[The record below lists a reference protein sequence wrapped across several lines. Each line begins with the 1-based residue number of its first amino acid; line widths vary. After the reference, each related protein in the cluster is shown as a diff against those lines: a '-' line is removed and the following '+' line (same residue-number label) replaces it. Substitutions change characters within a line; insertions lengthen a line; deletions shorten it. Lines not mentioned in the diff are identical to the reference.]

1 MKSYDMLVSN
11 IVDFKGT
18 AFDRLDVDFSDVIN
32 LPIKLLNLSA
42 DIVECLNKKIK
53 IVNGNSLPMFET
65 VGELVNYGYDKLSDY
80 FQIVFGAGRSRDALM
95 EVEEKLANFALKLKD
110 TEFTVFDIRLKSLN
124 ISATTASW
132 LKEKEK
138 YKTLGDIYLIGS
150 SKLNKVANSSKV
162 SNKKKVATELK
173 ELLRRYGVNAEK
185 TKDHVSSEE
194 PSKEGLV
201 KEGKGIFPNILVHVK
216 TKTEKEKE
224 KEAKKNEE
232 KSKVAEEVVAENS
245 FEKAL
250 ENSLTKNETYVTT
263 YARIKKPKPNKNIKI
278 ITKPISAP
286 NPDEIRMF
294 ALMPDGKA
302 VNNSD
307 NKEQTSQENET
318 FAVISEEELKIIREK
333 RNQEYFELNKKR
345 AEQKKK
351 EEYEQR
357 LFEDQIIAKERG
369 ITVQELREE
378 RKAIAAKMNS
388 LHTNLKPS
396 FFGSVTNTYEGGLS
410 EQEKLDLIAKRKVIK
425 SLEEKNKEE
434 NVSQKKQQISEQIKQ
449 SSKKYKAEKEREKK
463 AIKAKILDP
472 SNIKVPKVTKER
484 QLERQL
490 IVEAA
495 GLGISVE
502 ELKKKKRSEAIK
514 KSWEERK
521 AKNPEKYANSKSE
534 EEKEAKLKA
543 LEEEAAK
550 RGMTVEQLKKVKT
563 SEAIKQKLA
572 DLKNSDP
579 EKYAKFVKERSENRA
594 AARVENLRKN
604 NPEKYKRWL
613 EIRAQKQAREAKKQ
627 EEQAQYAAEA
637 KELGISVEEVIAK
650 HKKEKNEL
658 RSKKRV
664 ETYYKNHPEVLINK
678 QKREAEALAL
688 GRKRVETASRRR
700 AKENKIKALEEE
712 AKSLNISVEELKTKK
727 RAEKSMAAAQKRWN
741 NYYSENPNK
750 TKGEKNTKRKQD
762 LEAKAL
768 AAGKSVEQY
777 VLDIR
782 RETIA
787 IAIEKRKSN
796 AKQKREEK
804 MAFYEAE
811 AKSRGITVEMVI
823 EEVKL
828 QKSKEISKKRLEK
841 YYKDRPEILAQKLE
855 EQKKLEAE
863 AKELGISIK
872 DLKEKKQKAKS
883 DRHIKLEQE
892 AKERGISVE
901 ELIKI
906 KKLERNNIATKKYY
920 DKLHNISPEKRKELN
935 EKKVE
940 NDKKREERQ
949 KRIEEEKK
957 EAKAQGIS
965 YEEYKNNKVKQI
977 RINTAENARK
987 ARYAKF
993 NSEEYL
999 SKKQQKEQL
1008 KLEKEKAA
1016 AEGLGLT
1023 IEEHRKLR
1031 QENLKEFRRNLLN
1044 LARTKRNNK
1053 TKKLKP
1059 NTINLSLEQVKI
1071 LENMSGIE
1079 FKHLSTEIFNVFG
1092 IGKKMMLTLQ
1102 DMKDYIEVID
1112 VNDLIK
1118 YGITNLINYKH
1129 DGHITNLNQ
1138 LRKIEDVLAYYD
1150 LKLNGKKLMIK
1161 NRKVVRKENLNNKAL
1176 DVKKVFETLK
1186 LDAKNNP
1193 QAEVL
1198 YPEIL
1203 NVNGIAEKQD
1213 NSAINFNGQFVNR
1226 GFGGGAVRLK
1236 PVYSEKLL
1244 GNEQSSLQ
1252 HSDKA
1257 LAVSEADINNA
1268 KMRLSWLEAKVN
1280 ENGAMALKNV
1290 SPAFFKK
1297 DCAEFAV
1304 ITEIFNEYLKQK
1316 TISFED
1322 NKASN
1327 VSEQNYSEFV
1337 DAQIQIFNIITEAK
1351 RNGTSINE
1359 IKINSGEGG
1368 NGISSNN
1375 SSNKKFYHS
1384 SFGWARKDVKV
1395 NKFVFNKNS
1404 NELETE
1410 PELY

>member
-42 DIVECLNKKIK
+42 DIVEFLNKKIK

-185 TKDHVSSEE
+185 AKDHVSSEE
-194 PSKEGLV
+194 LSKEGLV
-201 KEGKGIFPNILVHVK
+201 KGGKGIFPDILVHVK

-263 YARIKKPKPNKNIKI
+263 YARIKKPKLNKNIKI

-302 VNNSD
+302 GNNAD

-318 FAVISEEELKIIREK
+318 FAVISEEELKIIRAK

-345 AEQKKK
+345 TEQKKK

-357 LFEDQIIAKERG
+357 LLEDQIIAKERG

-378 RKAIAAKMNS
+378 RKAIAAKNNS
-388 LHTNLKPS
+388 LHTNFKPS
-396 FFGSVTNTYEGGLS
+396 FFGSFTNTYEGGLS
-410 EQEKLDLIAKRKVIK
+410 EQENQDLIAKRKVIK
-425 SLEEKNKEE
+425 SLEEKNREDKK
-434 NVSQKKQQISEQIKQ
+434 SQKKQQISEQIKQ
-449 SSKKYKAEKEREKK
+449 SSKKYKAEKEREEKK

-472 SNIKVPKVTKER
+472 SNIKVPKVTKAR
-484 QLERQL
+484 QIEKKL

-534 EEKEAKLKA
+534 EEKEAEKIAREARREERKKKGQELEVQAAALGISVSVLKRRLAYQKHKEKYPSALKERSQKAAQQKKEQRQAKLKA

-550 RGMTVEQLKKVKT
+550 RGMTVEQLKKIKT

-572 DLKNSDP
+572 DLKNNDP

-712 AKSLNISVEELKTKK
+712 AKSLNISVEELKAQK

-811 AKSRGITVEMVI
+811 AKSRGITVEMVM

-872 DLKEKKQKAKS
+872 DLKAKNQKAKS

-977 RINTAENARK
+977 RINTAENARR

-999 SKKQQKEQL
+999 AKKQQKEQL

-1053 TKKLKP
+1053 TKNLKP
-1059 NTINLSLEQVKI
+1059 NTINLSLEQVNI
-1071 LENMSGIE
+1071 LENMPGIE
-1079 FKHLSTEIFNVFG
+1079 FKHLSTEIFKVFG

-1118 YGITNLINYKH
+1118 YGVTNLINYKH

-1138 LRKIEDVLAYYD
+1138 LRKIEDVLAY
-1150 LKLNGKKLMIK
+1150 
-1161 NRKVVRKENLNNKAL
+1161 
-1176 DVKKVFETLK
+1176 
-1186 LDAKNNP
+1186 
-1193 QAEVL
+1193 
-1198 YPEIL
+1198 
-1203 NVNGIAEKQD
+1203 
-1213 NSAINFNGQFVNR
+1213 
-1226 GFGGGAVRLK
+1226 
-1236 PVYSEKLL
+1236 
-1244 GNEQSSLQ
+1244 
-1252 HSDKA
+1252 
-1257 LAVSEADINNA
+1257 
-1268 KMRLSWLEAKVN
+1268 
-1280 ENGAMALKNV
+1280 
-1290 SPAFFKK
+1290 
-1297 DCAEFAV
+1297 
-1304 ITEIFNEYLKQK
+1304 
-1316 TISFED
+1316 
-1322 NKASN
+1322 
-1327 VSEQNYSEFV
+1327 
-1337 DAQIQIFNIITEAK
+1337 
-1351 RNGTSINE
+1351 
-1359 IKINSGEGG
+1359 
-1368 NGISSNN
+1368 
-1375 SSNKKFYHS
+1375 
-1384 SFGWARKDVKV
+1384 
-1395 NKFVFNKNS
+1395 
-1404 NELETE
+1404 
-1410 PELY
+1410 